1 MEEFTVHIGL
11 ANHSSGG
18 YVTMISKSK
27 LEGLYS
33 DDVRALDLLRQV
45 MRSQFTEVGR
55 LFRQQRGEQAADL
68 LTELADIV
76 QMIVDRIADL
86 REIDHRRNVEL
97 IMLMEKV
104 KHYEFELF
112 DALSSTDL
120 DHDTKPPSHV

>member
-1 MEEFTVHIGL
+1 
-11 ANHSSGG
+11 
-18 YVTMISKSK
+18 MISKSK